1 MKTATVADLRN
12 NFARVSKWI
21 EAGEKVSITKR
32 GQPFAILVPA
42 KDERKSVPPWP
53 DLAARMVKP
62 AKGISTEVMDY
73 LRGDF

>member
-21 EAGEKVSITKR
+21 EAGEKVSIVKR
-32 GQPFAILVPA
+32 GQPFAVLAPA
-42 KDERKSVPPWP
+42 RNERKDVPSWP

-62 AKGISTEVMDY
+62 AKGVSTDVMDY